1 MPPPRMCCSKA
12 LWGRHH
18 GGNLP
23 GMAQAIAREPTIRRY
38 TVERY
43 LGLLDEGVLSP
54 DDRVELLE
62 GVIVAEPPSDPPHAT
77 GVNLAASVLTGA
89 VGARAAVRV
98 QVPLVVGRL
107 SLPEPDV
114 AVVPGHLRDY
124 STRHPTS
131 ALLVIEVADSSLVQD
146 RLTKGAIYAAGG
158 IPDYWIVNLRTRTV
172 EVFRAPDPE
181 AARYRQTTTAA
192 AGTRLELVAL
202 PGVTVLVDDLLPA
215 VAT

>member
-1 MPPPRMCCSKA
+1 
-12 LWGRHH
+12 
-18 GGNLP
+18 
-23 GMAQAIAREPTIRRY
+23 MAQAIAREPTIPRY

-54 DDRVELLE
+54 NDRVELLE

>member
-12 LWGRHH
+12 LWGPHH

-23 GMAQAIAREPTIRRY
+23 GMAQAIAREPTIPRY

-54 DDRVELLE
+54 DDRVELLQ

-146 RLTKGAIYAAGG
+146 RLTKAAIYAAGG

-202 PGVTVLVDDLLPA
+202 PSVTVLVDDLLPA

>member
-1 MPPPRMCCSKA
+1 VAR
-12 LWGRHH
+12 
-18 GGNLP
+18 
-23 GMAQAIAREPTIRRY
+23 AIASAPTIPRY

-43 LGLLDEGVLSP
+43 LGLLHEGVLSP

-77 GVNLAASVLTGA
+77 GVSLAAAALAAA

-98 QVPLVVGRL
+98 QLPLMIGRL

-131 ALLVIEVADSSLVQD
+131 ALLVIEVADSSLAQD
-146 RLTKGAIYAAGG
+146 RLTKAAIYAAGG
-158 IPDYWIVNLRTRTV
+158 IPDYWIVNLRTRSI
-172 EVFRAPDPE
+172 EVFRLPDPE
-181 AARYRQTTTAA
+181 AARYGRTTAA
-192 AGTRLELVAL
+192 GAGARLELAAL
-202 PGVTVLVDDLLPA
+202 PSVSVPVDDLLPG

>member
-1 MPPPRMCCSKA
+1 
-12 LWGRHH
+12 
-18 GGNLP
+18 
-23 GMAQAIAREPTIRRY
+23 MARAIAREPTIPRY

-43 LGLLDEGVLSP
+43 LGLLHEGVLSP

-77 GVNLAASVLTGA
+77 GVSLAASVLAAA
-89 VGARAAVRV
+89 VGTRAAVRV
-98 QVPLVVGRL
+98 QLPLVVGRL

-124 STRHPTS
+124 SARHPAS

-146 RLTKGAIYAAGG
+146 RLTKAGIYAAGA

-181 AARYRQTTTAA
+181 AARYRKTTTAA
-192 AGTRLELVAL
+192 AGTRLELAAL
-202 PGVTVLVDDLLPA
+202 PGVTVLIDDLVPA